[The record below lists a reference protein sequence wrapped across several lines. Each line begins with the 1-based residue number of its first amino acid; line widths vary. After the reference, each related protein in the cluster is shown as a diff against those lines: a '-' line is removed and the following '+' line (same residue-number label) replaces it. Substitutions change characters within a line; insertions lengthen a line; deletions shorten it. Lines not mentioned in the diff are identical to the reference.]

1 MFCPTNRDEGMFAVI
16 RTASVIH
23 YSTEN
28 AATDRLTWMCG
39 DSMSGNDAM
48 LRICVLLSLSLLVA
62 NGCKSGNVIRLR
74 DRTAQKYEPA
84 IPEAAIAAS
93 DSPDTNDSGEEVV
106 TAPSLHQSS
115 IQQVSSKTT
124 VTDETLAADENADTT
139 QQHAE
144 AGLTLSESIS
154 LALSQNPDLIALRQT
169 EDVSVGALGVAQT
182 YPFNPFV
189 QVQATPYQHSQNGQ
203 AGTTYHYVL
212 LMQTIQLAHQQQ
224 YREQG
229 AASALNSTRWNIHQA
244 ELQALATTERLY
256 FTALYPRGI
265 MQLAEA
271 NDQNNRQVLRILENQ
286 LQAGEATAANFE
298 IVGIDRQSTLQQL
311 QLASANYQAAVRDLA
326 RQIGVSPQNLQ
337 SPSGSLESIE
347 WRIPGG
353 TNGMSVAAMNS
364 DLNIAAADARGGVVS
379 WASSRPDVMAARSD
393 IDVARSNLNLA
404 AASKTPDLQIGPYY
418 QTTADGTNFVG
429 FRGQVDLPIINT
441 GEPLERQR
449 CAEHRQRYIV
459 WQQAQRRA
467 ELEAQAAFDRYHT
480 ALMAVTSDSN
490 TVAENMP
497 AALEGLERQFME
509 GEVDV
514 TRVVQARSS
523 IITSQRARLDLL
535 NEVAQSAA
543 ALTAATGIPVE
554 NVITVEIE

>member
-1 MFCPTNRDEGMFAVI
+1 
-16 RTASVIH
+16 
-23 YSTEN
+23 
-28 AATDRLTWMCG
+28 
-39 DSMSGNDAM
+39 MSGNNAM
-48 LRICVLLSLSLLVA
+48 LRICLLLSLSLLA
-62 NGCKSGNVIRLR
+62 TAGCKSSSVIRLR

-84 IPEAAIAAS
+84 IPEAGIAAS
-93 DSPDTNDSGEEVV
+93 NAPESKDSIDKGV
-106 TAPSLHQSS
+106 TVGSMDQSR
-115 IQQVSSKTT
+115 IEQVSSEIS
-124 VTDETLAADENADTT
+124 VTDETPAAKEDPGTTSQNAA
-139 QQHAE
+139 QR
-144 AGLTLSESIS
+144 LTLSESIS
-154 LALSQNPDLIALRQT
+154 LALSQNPDLIALRQA

-182 YPFNPFV
+182 YPFNPFI
-189 QVQATPYQHSQNGQ
+189 QVQATPYQHLQNGQ

-224 YREQG
+224 YREQS
-229 AASALNSTRWNIHQA
+229 AASALNSMRWNIHQA
-244 ELQALATTERLY
+244 ELQTLATTERLY
-256 FTALYPRGI
+256 FTALYQRGI
-265 MQLAEA
+265 MQLAEV
-271 NDQNNRQVLRILENQ
+271 NDQNNRQVLRILEKQ

-298 IVGIDRQSTLQQL
+298 MVRIDRQSTLQQL

-337 SPSGSLESIE
+337 SLSGSLDQVE

-353 TNGMSVAAMNS
+353 ASGMSVSAMHS
-364 DLNIAAADARGGVVS
+364 DLSIVAADARGGVVS

-404 AASKTPDLQIGPYY
+404 SAAKTPDLQIGPYY
-418 QTTADGTNFVG
+418 QTTADGTNFLG
-429 FRGQVDLPIINT
+429 FRGQVDLQVINT

-480 ALMAVTSDSN
+480 ALMAVTSDTD
-490 TVAENMP
+490 TVPANMP

-523 IITSQRARLDLL
+523 IIQSQRASLDLL

-554 NVITVEIE
+554 NIFTIMIE